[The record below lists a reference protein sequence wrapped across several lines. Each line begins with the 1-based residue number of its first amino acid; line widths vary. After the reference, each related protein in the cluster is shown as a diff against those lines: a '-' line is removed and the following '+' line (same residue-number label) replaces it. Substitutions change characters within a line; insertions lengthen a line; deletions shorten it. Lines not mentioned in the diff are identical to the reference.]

1 MLNFIQK
8 IKSKNS
14 YQYFF
19 LKLGI
24 FAILLFMTD
33 FIVGN
38 IFKSIYLKQNSGWEY
53 RTKYAIE
60 DTKAAI
66 LIFGS
71 SRAQQQYNP
80 IYFEERLKT
89 SCYNVGRDGQVILYQ
104 YPVLQAILKRYT
116 PKAIIL
122 ECDNRMFIDTKDA
135 YERLACLLPFYEKHP
150 EIRAALTLKNSN
162 EKIKLLSHMYPYNST
177 FFKIVQGVF
186 KKEDEDIKGYIA
198 LKGALSEEIRLVDLG
213 KSYNIDTNR
222 IAFYRSFIA
231 LCKQSGVKLVIT
243 ASPYFSKEVGN
254 DPSLTIAKQIAY
266 DSNIPFY
273 DLSKGHLLLSKSNLF
288 DDTAHVNQTGSKILS
303 NIVIDS
309 ILLNNDLK
317 GTELAF

>member
-1 MLNFIQK
+1 MSNFVHT
-8 IKSKNS
+8 IKSKNG

-24 FAILLFMTD
+24 FTIILFIAD
-33 FIVGN
+33 FLVGN
-38 IFKSIYLKQNSGWEY
+38 IFRAFYLKQKSGWEY

-60 DTKAAI
+60 DTKADI

-80 IYFEERLKT
+80 VYFEDRLKA

-122 ECDNRMFIDTKDA
+122 ECDNRMFIETKDA
-135 YERLACLLPFYEKHP
+135 YERLSCLLPFYEKHP
-150 EIRAALTLKNSN
+150 EIRAALKLKNSN
-162 EKIKLLSHMYPYNST
+162 EQIKLLSHMYPYNST
-177 FFKIVQGVF
+177 FFKIVQGIF
-186 KKEDEDIKGYIA
+186 KKEDEDIKGYVA
-198 LKGALSEEIRLVDLG
+198 LKGVLIEEIRKVDLG
-213 KSYNIDTNR
+213 KSYKLDTNR

-231 LCKQSGVKLVIT
+231 LCSKAGVKLVIT
-243 ASPYFSKEVGN
+243 ASPYFSKESGN
-254 DPSLTIAKQIAY
+254 DTSLTIAKKIAY
-266 DSNIPFY
+266 ENNIPFY

-288 DDTAHVNQTGSKILS
+288 DDTAHVNQTGAKILS

-309 ILLNNDLK
+309 ILFNNNLK
-317 GTELAF
+317 STELAF

>member
-1 MLNFIQK
+1 MTNYIQT
-8 IKSKNS
+8 IKSKNG

-19 LKLGI
+19 LKLVI
-24 FAILLFMTD
+24 FAIILFTTD
-33 FIVGN
+33 FIIGN
-38 IFKSIYLKQNSGWEY
+38 IFKSVYLKQNSGWEF

-60 DTKAAI
+60 DTKADI

-80 IYFEERLKT
+80 VYFEERLKA
-89 SCYNVGRDGQVILYQ
+89 SCYNAGRDGQAILYQ
-104 YPVLQAILKRYT
+104 YPVLQAILKRYK

-122 ECDNRMFIDTKDA
+122 ECDNRMFIDTRDA
-135 YERLACLLPFYEKHP
+135 YERLSCLLPFYEKHP
-150 EIRAALTLKNSN
+150 EIRAALRLKNSN
-162 EKIKLLSHMYPYNST
+162 EKIKVLSHMYPYNST

-186 KKEDEDIKGYIA
+186 KKEDEDIKGYVA
-198 LKGALSEEIRLVDLG
+198 LKGALTEEIREVDLG
-213 KSYNIDTNR
+213 KSYKIDTNR
-222 IAFYRSFIA
+222 IAFYKSFIN
-231 LCKQSGVKLVIT
+231 LCKMSGVKLVIT

-254 DPSLTIAKQIAY
+254 DSSLTIAKKIAY
-266 DSNIPFY
+266 ENNIPFY

-288 DDTAHVNQTGSKILS
+288 DDTAHVNQTGAKILS

-309 ILLNNDLK
+309 ILLNNNLK